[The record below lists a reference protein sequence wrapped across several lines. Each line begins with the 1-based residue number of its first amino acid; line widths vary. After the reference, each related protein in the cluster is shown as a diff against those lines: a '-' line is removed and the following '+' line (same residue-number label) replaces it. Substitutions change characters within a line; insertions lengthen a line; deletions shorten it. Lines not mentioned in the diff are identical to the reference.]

1 MERPERAIRIIGPIP
16 PAEETGSRFVQA
28 LARLGVLEAIM
39 KEVEPEAYFDTE
51 DGAGGVEVLSCDTLT

>member
-16 PAEETGSRFVQA
+16 PAEETGSRFV
-28 LARLGVLEAIM
+28 EAIM